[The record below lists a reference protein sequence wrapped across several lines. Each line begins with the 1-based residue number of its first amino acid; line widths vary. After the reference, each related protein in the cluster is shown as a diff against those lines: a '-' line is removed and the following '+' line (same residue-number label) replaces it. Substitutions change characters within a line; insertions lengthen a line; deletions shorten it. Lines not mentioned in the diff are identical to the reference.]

1 MGMEMK
7 KSPKKRMGLLSLVL
21 AALGITSGCDILG
34 FGMCM
39 YGSPTADFEAEGRVT
54 DEFDKP
60 IEGIQVVISEKYNN
74 TENVIYDYNL
84 MPVDTLFTDVD
95 GRYSL
100 ETMNSGFTNQIQF
113 DFEDVDGKENGGD
126 FDRASV
132 VMDVEYKG
140 GDKSWY
146 IGKADVKVPTVRL
159 KRK

>member
-1 MGMEMK
+1 MK

-21 AALGITSGCDILG
+21 AALGITSGCDLLG

-54 DEFDKP
+54 DESDKP
-60 IEGIQVVISEKYNN
+60 VEGIQVVISEKFGN

-84 MPVDTLFTDVD
+84 IPVDTLFTDGD

-100 ETMNSGFTNQIQF
+100 KSRNAGMSNQIQI
-113 DFEDVDGKENGGD
+113 DFEDTDGRDNGGE
-126 FDRASV
+126 FDGASI